1 LVASRSTGLGPP
13 PQQESSDHTWAFLAF
28 RQGTSCSSGSNSAAV
43 LDGSHCGRRGTLHS
57 WDSDTSADR
66 PAPCSLACSYFTSYP
81 LFYHPLIESLP
92 NISKLLICLVKLPA
106 KQLTFRPIV
115 WHTNL

>member
-1 LVASRSTGLGPP
+1 PP

-28 RQGTSCSSGSNSAAV
+28 RQSTSCSSGRNSAAV

-57 WDSDTSADR
+57 WDSDTRADR
-66 PAPCSLACSYFTSYP
+66 PASCSLACSYFTSYP

-92 NISKLLICLVKLPA
+92 SFGMSKENNGTSPA
-106 KQLTFRPIV
+106 AYFIHDRQRQRYRCKTCKQTGSRA
-115 WHTNL
+115 